1 MPRSAHLQTALR
13 VGPIATALLALS
25 ACASGGVLRRAD
37 GPFLP
42 ASSVTGYPGSGGAY
56 PAPAAAAAPAT
67 PPLPAGLVNEGG
79 LKPLPGARYAGVG
92 PMGALVI
99 PVSTGNRVPTYD
111 ERTLAARLFGEGSD
125 EGGTVRDLLTRE
137 SGGAM
142 RFTTR
147 TLPLLVAPQW
157 RAPGGQPRELE
168 RLATMALESWARQLD
183 LSIYDNDGP
192 DGIPTSR
199 DDDGQIDLVI
209 LTVESDTPFPSR
221 IVHPDVELRSGGRR
235 LRAGHVLAVHVPR
248 GAHPDV
254 MGTTRLILHTLGLG
268 ESECFFPEGYGRTL
282 SSLARTRL
290 GWLAASQVPRSGTY
304 RVPEGHGIVVPL
316 TDMPAGTGF
325 WLLERQAERIYA
337 SRVARQADGR
347 FFATRVETLAAGAE
361 QVLPL
366 TRQLGVRGP
375 RLRLF
380 ADDAGGEPRMEV
392 VLENRGGLGAVSPLR
407 PIDEVATVPTAPAP
421 TRPAPAPRVANT
433 PLDP

>member
-1 MPRSAHLQTALR
+1 MPRSTLIQTALR
-13 VGPIATALLALS
+13 TGPIATALLTLS
-25 ACASGGVLRRAD
+25 ACASAGGLRRAD

-42 ASSVTGYPGSGGAY
+42 ASSVTGYPGSGGSY
-56 PAPAAAAAPAT
+56 PAAVAAG

-92 PMGALVI
+92 PLGALVI

-125 EGGTVRDLLTRE
+125 GGGTVRDLLTRE

-157 RAPGGQPRELE
+157 RAPARQPRELE
-168 RLATMALESWARQLD
+168 RLASMALESWARQLD
-183 LSIYDNDGP
+183 LSVYDNDGP
-192 DGIPTSR
+192 DGIPASR

-209 LTVESDTPFPSR
+209 LTVESDTPFAGR
-221 IVHPDVELRSGGRR
+221 IVHPELELRSGGRR
-235 LRAGHVLAVHVPR
+235 LRSGHVLAVHVRR
-248 GAHPDV
+248 GEQPDV

-290 GWLAASQVPRSGTY
+290 GWLAASPVPRSGTY
-304 RVPEGHGIVVPL
+304 RLPEGHGVVIPL
-316 TDMPAGTGF
+316 ADMPAGTGF

-337 SRVARQADGR
+337 ARVARQADGR
-347 FFATRVETLAAGAE
+347 FFATRVEKLPMDAE

-375 RLRLF
+375 RVRLF
-380 ADDAGGEPRMEV
+380 AADGGEPRMEV
-392 VLENRGGLGAVSPLR
+392 VLEAHAAAGTVTPLQ
-407 PIDEVATVPTAPAP
+407 PVDEVSTVPMTPA
-421 TRPAPAPRVANT
+421 RPAPAARVANT
-433 PLDP
+433 PLEP

>member
-1 MPRSAHLQTALR
+1 MPRPAHLQTALR
-13 VGPIATALLALS
+13 IAPIAIALS
-25 ACASGGVLRRAD
+25 ACASAGGLRRAD

-42 ASSVTGYPGSGGAY
+42 ASSVTRYPGSAGAY
-56 PAPAAAAAPAT
+56 PAAAAQIVPAG

-92 PMGALVI
+92 PLGALVI
-99 PVSTGNRVPTYD
+99 PVSIGNRVPTYD

-157 RAPGGQPRELE
+157 RAAAGQPRELE
-168 RLATMALESWARQLD
+168 RLASMALESWARQLD
-183 LSIYDNDGP
+183 LSVYDNDGP

-199 DDDGQIDLVI
+199 DDDGEIDLVI
-209 LTVESDTPFPSR
+209 LTVESDTPFASR
-221 IVHPDVELRSGGRR
+221 IVQPELELRSGGRR
-235 LRAGHVLAVHVPR
+235 LRAGHVLAVRVPR
-248 GAHPDV
+248 TAQPDV

-268 ESECFFPEGYGRTL
+268 GSECFFPEGYGRTL

-290 GWLAASQVPRSGTY
+290 GWLAASPVPRSGTY
-304 RVPEGHGIVVPL
+304 RFPESHGIVIPL
-316 TDMPAGTGF
+316 ADMPAGTGF

-347 FFATRVETLAAGAE
+347 FFATRVEKLEVGAD
-361 QVLPL
+361 QILPL
-366 TRQLGVRGP
+366 TRQLGVKGP
-375 RLRLF
+375 RVRLYS
-380 ADDAGGEPRMEV
+380 DDGGEARMEV
-392 VLENRGGLGAVSPLR
+392 VLENRSGPGAASPLQ
-407 PIDEVATVPTAPAP
+407 PIDEVATVPNAPA
-421 TRPAPAPRVANT
+421 RPVATPRVANT

>member
-1 MPRSAHLQTALR
+1 MPRSVHLQTALR
-13 VGPIATALLALS
+13 IGPIATALLALS
-25 ACASGGVLRRAD
+25 ACASAGGLRRGE
-37 GPFLP
+37 GPFQP

-56 PAPAAAAAPAT
+56 PAPAAQAVAAG

-92 PMGALVI
+92 PLGALVI
-99 PVSTGNRVPTYD
+99 PVSLGNRVPTYD
-111 ERTLAARLFGEGSD
+111 ERTVAARLFGEGSD
-125 EGGTVRDLLTRE
+125 EAGTVRDLLTRE

-157 RAPGGQPRELE
+157 RAPAGQPRELE
-168 RLATMALESWARQLD
+168 RLASMALESWARQLD
-183 LSIYDNDGP
+183 LSVYDNDGP

-209 LTVESDTPFPSR
+209 LTVESDTPFASR
-221 IVHPDVELRSGGRR
+221 IVHPELELRSSGRR

-248 GAHPDV
+248 GAQLDV

-282 SSLARTRL
+282 SSLARARL
-290 GWLAASQVPRSGTY
+290 GWLAASPVPRAGTY
-304 RVPEGHGIVVPL
+304 RLPEAHGVIIPL
-316 TDMPAGTGF
+316 ADVPAGTGF

-347 FFATRVETLAAGAE
+347 FFATRLEKLEVGAE
-361 QVLPL
+361 QILPL

-375 RLRLF
+375 RVRLYS
-380 ADDAGGEPRMEV
+380 DEGGEARIEV
-392 VLENRGGLGAVSPLR
+392 VLETRSGPGSVSPLQ
-407 PIDEVATVPTAPAP
+407 PIDEVATVPTAPVRSVA
-421 TRPAPAPRVANT
+421 APRVDNT

>member
-1 MPRSAHLQTALR
+1 MPRPARLQTALR
-13 VGPIATALLALS
+13 VAPIALALS
-25 ACASGGVLRRAD
+25 ACASAG
-37 GPFLP
+37 GPFVP
-42 ASSVTGYPGSGGAY
+42 ASSITGYPGSAGAY
-56 PAPAAAAAPAT
+56 PAHAAQVVAAG

-92 PMGALVI
+92 PLGALVV

-111 ERTLAARLFGEGSD
+111 ERTLATRLFGEESD

-157 RAPGGQPRELE
+157 RAPSGEPRELE
-168 RLATMALESWARQLD
+168 RLASMALESWARQLD
-183 LSIYDNDGP
+183 LSVYDNDGP

-221 IVHPDVELRSGGRR
+221 IVHPELELRSGGRR

-248 GAHPDV
+248 GAQPDV
-254 MGTTRLILHTLGLG
+254 VGTTRLILHTLGLG

-290 GWLAASQVPRSGTY
+290 GWLPAARVPRSGTY
-304 RVPEGHGIVVPL
+304 RIPDSQGIIIPL

-347 FFATRVETLAAGAE
+347 FFATRVEKLAVGAD

-375 RLRLF
+375 RVRLY
-380 ADDAGGEPRMEV
+380 ADSVGEARMDV
-392 VLENRGGLGAVSPLR
+392 VLENRTGPGGMSPLQ
-407 PIDEVATVPTAPAP
+407 PIGEVVTGPATAA
-421 TRPAPAPRVANT
+421 RRSPAPRVANT

>member
-1 MPRSAHLQTALR
+1 MPRSTLLQAALR
-13 VGPIATALLALS
+13 IGPAAAALLALS
-25 ACASGGVLRRAD
+25 ACASSGGLRRAE

-42 ASSVTGYPGSGGAY
+42 AASTTGYPGSGAAY
-56 PAPAAAAAPAT
+56 PAPVAAAGPL
-67 PPLPAGLVNEGG
+67 LPAGLVNDGG

-92 PMGALVI
+92 PLGALVI

-147 TLPLLVAPQW
+147 TLPLLVAPHW
-157 RAPGGQPRELE
+157 RTPAGQPRELE
-168 RLATMALESWARQLD
+168 RLASMALESWARQLE
-183 LSIYDNDGP
+183 LSVYDNDGP
-192 DGIPTSR
+192 DGIPASR
-199 DDDGQIDLVI
+199 DDDGQLDLVI
-209 LTVESDTPFPSR
+209 LAVESDTPFPSR
-221 IVHPDVELRSGGRR
+221 IVHPELELRSGGRR
-235 LRAGHVLAVHVPR
+235 LRARQVLAVHVPR
-248 GAHPDV
+248 GAQPDV

-290 GWLAASQVPRSGTY
+290 GWLAASPVARPGTY
-304 RVPEGHGIVVPL
+304 RLPDGHGIVVPL

-347 FFATRVETLAAGAE
+347 FFATRVEKLAVGAE

-375 RLRLF
+375 RVRLF
-380 ADDAGGEPRMEV
+380 TDGGEPRMEV
-392 VLENRGGLGAVSPLR
+392 VLEARAGAMSPLQ
-407 PIDEVATVPTAPAP
+407 PLGEAATVPTASA
-421 TRPAPAPRVANT
+421 RVAPAPRVANT